1 MNTDVLFLGLI
12 QGFTEFLPVSSSG
25 HLALAQI
32 FMGTDMPPLSFDLVL
47 HIATAFATIVFFF
60 PDIVS
65 LLLQWIKGFTN
76 KEARKSAGWSTG
88 WAVLSGTAITAVIG
102 ISVKDFAEA
111 AMLNSL
117 MVGCGLVFT
126 GFLLLF
132 SSFVKIG
139 LGRVRLIDGFVVGI
153 AQGFAVMPGISRSGM
168 TIVAGLMSGL
178 SREEAFRFSFLLS
191 IPAILGAAIVQS
203 AELGGWHQF
212 IAALP
217 RQWYLGA
224 IVAFISGFAAL
235 VVLRKIVLSSKWWI
249 FGVYCLILGISVI
262 TATYM
267 GAW

>member
-1 MNTDVLFLGLI
+1 MNTEVLFLGLI
-12 QGFTEFLPVSSSG
+12 QGLTEFLPVSSSG

-32 FMGTDMPPLSFDLVL
+32 FMGTNMPPLSFDLVL

-65 LLLQWIKGFTN
+65 LFLQWIRGFTD
-76 KEARKSAGWSTG
+76 KDARKNAGWSTG
-88 WAVLSGTAITAVIG
+88 WAVLSGTVVTAAIG
-102 ISVKDFAEA
+102 LFMKDYAEV

-117 MVGCGLVFT
+117 MVGCGLTFT

-132 SSFVKIG
+132 SSFVNIG
-139 LGRVRLIDGFVVGI
+139 LGRVRLADGFFVGI
-153 AQGFAVMPGISRSGM
+153 AQGLAVMPGISRSGM

-203 AELGGWHQF
+203 MELGGWQAF

-217 RQWYLGA
+217 PQWYLGA

-235 VVLRKIVLSSKWWI
+235 VVLRRIVLSSKWWI

-262 TATYM
+262 TVTYM
-267 GAW
+267 GGW